1 MRPYLVL
8 IALLV
13 AAPVSAQERPRIDWP
28 SYAVMVS
35 GNVADLVTT
44 RAAFKRGGIE
54 NNGFLSGQPMKTL
67 IVSKAS
73 FVLGLAVLMRHL
85 ERTGHP
91 RAAKLIGYIDG
102 GVTWGVAARNT
113 TIMRQ

>member
-35 GNVADLVTT
+35 GNVMDLWTT
-44 RAAFKRGGIE
+44 HRAFQRGAVEG
-54 NNGFLSGQPMKTL
+54 NGFVSGQSIKTL
-67 IVSKAS
+67 IATKAS
-73 FVLGLAVLMRHL
+73 FVFGLTVLMRHL
-85 ERTGHP
+85 EQTGHP
-91 RAAKLIGYIDG
+91 RAAKVLGYIDG
-102 GVTWGVAARNT
+102 GVTWGVAAHNT
-113 TIMRQ
+113 RVMR